1 MRVINIFRST
11 LIKTNIFKQQSWNKI
26 LLKAYF
32 VLWGVFC
39 WAYLVRKFD
48 ITIVKD
54 FWILLLINVPFIISY
69 HALHYLNDKNHFKRV
84 LHKER
89 LVWNLAGLLVV
100 GYYVY
105 QLI

>member
-1 MRVINIFRST
+1 MKTINLFRST
-11 LIKTNIFKQQSWNKI
+11 VLKSNFLKSKSRNRI
-26 LLKAYF
+26 LLKVYMA
-32 VLWGVFC
+32 LWLVFFS
-39 WAYLVRKFD
+39 YLIRKFN

-69 HALHYLNDKNHFKRV
+69 HALQYLNDKNHLKRV
-84 LHKER
+84 LNIER

-100 GYYVY
+100 GYVVY